1 MRTEERVE
9 GSRTEGIRYDER
21 SGRYETPWGWIKLD
35 FATKEAQV
43 YGPGVNEWFRPD
55 KAVKTAGLFAAY
67 ASPGMAVALAIHGQY
82 AAWQGSRELVG
93 KGGLA
98 DVTQR

>member
-9 GSRTEGIRYDER
+9 ASKAGGIRYDEQ
-21 SGRYETPWGWIKLD
+21 SGRYETPWGWIRLN
-35 FATKEAQV
+35 FATNEVQV
-43 YGPGVNEWFRPD
+43 YGLGVNAWFRPD
-55 KAVKTAGLFAAY
+55 EAVKTAGLFATY

-82 AAWQGSRELVG
+82 AAWRGSMELVG